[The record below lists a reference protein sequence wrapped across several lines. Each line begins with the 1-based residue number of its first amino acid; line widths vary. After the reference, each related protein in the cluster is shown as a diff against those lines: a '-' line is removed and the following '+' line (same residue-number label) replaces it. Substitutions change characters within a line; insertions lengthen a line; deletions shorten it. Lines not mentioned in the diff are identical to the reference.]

1 MKITAL
7 LPAFLLLPFCL
18 SAQNLVLNC
27 DFSKFTLCPNDAGQF
42 DHAEDWYTPGEG
54 TSDLCHSCGGG
65 DAGVP
70 NNLWGYEQP
79 YSGTGYGHII
89 CYYPFNGLNY
99 REYMEVELACP
110 LKAGENY
117 RVSFFVSCSD
127 NSRFA
132 IDGIGL
138 LLTENALSQEGSGI
152 IDAGMPATI
161 SQYPGVPISMKN
173 GWMEITGII
182 TAIGNERFITIGN
195 FIQDDELTIT
205 EFSGSQT
212 MYSSFYVDMVSVVPF
227 SPMFELG
234 PDTALCYGDSLLI
247 DATIP
252 CNTVYT
258 WEDGSVNPLRNIT
271 QPGTYSIEIQIGCS
285 VISDEIKVSW
295 NPEPVL
301 AIPSDTVLCTGSS
314 VLLNAGGGY
323 DSYLWQDGSVQPSL
337 QADQAGIYWVEV
349 TYGTDCHF
357 RDTVRINRVDD
368 PVGALGEDKTLCFGD
383 SIVLDAGNDN
393 IYSHYLWNDNSTGRF
408 LTARQDGIY
417 RVEVSNPCA
426 TVSDEIEIKFRSCIP
441 MLTVPNAFTPNQDG
455 LNDLFLASGVNISY
469 FRMQVFNRWGELLFE
484 TNDLSEGWDGRK
496 NGINCPSD
504 VYVWLA
510 GYESEA
516 LDIPVRETLKG
527 NVVLV
532 R

>member
-7 LPAFLLLPFCL
+7 LLAFLLLPFCL
-18 SAQNLVLNC
+18 PAQNLVPNC
-27 DFSKFTLCPNDAGQF
+27 DFTYYLSCPTDDGQF
-42 DHAEDWYTPGEG
+42 NNAENWYTPGEG
-54 TSDLCHSCGGG
+54 TSDLCHTCGGG
-65 DAGVP
+65 NSGVP
-70 NNLWGYEQP
+70 NNMWGYESP
-79 YSGTGYGHII
+79 YSGPGYAHII
-89 CYYPFNGLNY
+89 CYYPFQGFNY

-110 LKAGENY
+110 LDSGKDY
-117 RVSFFVSCSD
+117 RISFFVSCSD
-127 NSRFA
+127 NSRYA

-138 LLTENALSQEGSGI
+138 LLTENALVQEGATV
-152 IDAGMPATI
+152 IDPGMPLTV
-161 SQYPGVPISMKN
+161 SQDQGVPIYMKH
-173 GWMEITGII
+173 GWKEITGII
-182 TAIGNERFITIGN
+182 TASGNERYLTIGN
-195 FIQDDELTIT
+195 FMQDDELTIT
-205 EFSGSQT
+205 EFSGLQT
-212 MYSSFYVDMVSVVPF
+212 MYTSFYVDMVSVVPL

-234 PDTALCYGDSLLI
+234 PDTVLCDGDSLLI
-247 DATIP
+247 DATMP

-295 NPEPVL
+295 NLEPVL
-301 AIPSDTVLCTGSS
+301 ALPPDTVLCTGSS

-323 DSYLWQDGSVQPSL
+323 DSYLWQDG
-337 QADQAGIYWVEV
+337 
-349 TYGTDCHF
+349 
-357 RDTVRINRVDD
+357 
-368 PVGALGEDKTLCFGD
+368 
-383 SIVLDAGNDN
+383 
-393 IYSHYLWNDNSTGRF
+393 
-408 LTARQDGIY
+408 IY
-417 RVEVSNPCA
+417 RAEVSNPCA
-426 TVSDEIEIKFRSCIP
+426 TGSDEIEIKFRSCIP

-455 LNDLFLASGVNISY
+455 WNDLFLASGVNLSY

-484 TNDLSEGWDGRK
+484 TNDISEGWDGRK

-510 GYESEA
+510 YYESEA